1 MIVDRIENLEKY
13 FALNPLFKEVADFLS
28 ANDMSALSTGIHH
41 IKGDDVFVNIQEAA
55 GKTKEQAVVEYHRKM
70 VDIQIPFSGEE
81 TYGYIPTADLPQPT
95 SMKKKTWHCCLALPR
110 RASLRA
116 SPACSSSSSHKT
128 DTLRSLPML
137 PCFARPSSRSKHR
150 QTGGC
155 SISFTLFT

>member
-70 VDIQIPFSGEE
+70 VDIQIPFS
-81 TYGYIPTADLPQPT
+81 
-95 SMKKKTWHCCLALPR
+95 
-110 RASLRA
+110 
-116 SPACSSSSSHKT
+116 
-128 DTLRSLPML
+128 LPML

-150 QTGGC
+150 QIGGY

>member
-81 TYGYIPTADLPQPT
+81 TYGYIPTADLPAADFNEE
-95 SMKKKTWHCCLALPR
+95 KDVALLPGV
-110 RASLRA
+110 ASQSFVTCKPGMFVIFFQQDGHA
-116 SPACSSSSSHKT
+116 PFIT
-128 DTLRSLPML
+128 DAPML
-137 PCFARPSSRSKHR
+137 RKAIFKIKA
-150 QTGGC
+150 
-155 SISFTLFT
+155 